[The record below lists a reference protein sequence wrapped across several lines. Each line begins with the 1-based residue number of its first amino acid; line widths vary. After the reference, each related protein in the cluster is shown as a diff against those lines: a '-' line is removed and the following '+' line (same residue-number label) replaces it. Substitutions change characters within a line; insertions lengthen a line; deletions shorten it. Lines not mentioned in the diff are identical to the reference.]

1 MKLYEILRMRA
12 FMFLKEA
19 EDDLRKGFYDLAA
32 FHSEQA
38 LQLFLKSMLVRLSGE
53 EVREVRELL
62 ATLAFTLEVE
72 GFGEQSR
79 KIAKLAKEY
88 RRALIELEEAYYEAR
103 YKPATYSKEEASE
116 LVETAKAIIERL
128 KEIEGELWPS
138 P

>member
-1 MKLYEILRMRA
+1 LKLYEILRMRA